1 MAQFKVKLYHN
12 TRRMFIVLNVASSKR
27 EIQTL
32 STATN
37 VSEFEM
43 FQPNLQMSKD
53 WTWKSFKNSL

>member
-1 MAQFKVKLYHN
+1 MEQFKVKLYHN
-12 TRRMFIVLNVASSKR
+12 TPPMFTVLNVASSKR

-53 WTWKSFKNSL
+53 

>member
-1 MAQFKVKLYHN
+1 MGQFKVKLYHN
-12 TRRMFIVLNVASSKR
+12 TRRMFTVRNVASSKR

-43 FQPNLQMSKD
+43 FQPNMQMRKY
-53 WTWKSFKNSL
+53 

>member
-1 MAQFKVKLYHN
+1 MARFKGKLYHN

-43 FQPNLQMSKD
+43 FQPNLQMRKY
-53 WTWKSFKNSL
+53 